1 MARIK
6 FSELVK
12 QTMTPES
19 IARSRKKAVKEI
31 AAMELSE
38 LRDALR
44 VTQVDLAERMKVS
57 QAAISKLEKRN
68 RNIHV
73 DQLRSIVS
81 AMGGNLIIIA
91 DFEDRKVELSHI
103 GKPEDSY
110 VKKARRHKTPAP
122 KVRAPH
128 SQSAEP
134 DASCWGRKVRPR
146 SSQTEKKPR
155 LNRENA
161 SGSAKMSD

>member
-1 MARIK
+1 MGRIK
-6 FSELVK
+6 FNELAK

-19 IARSRKKAVKEI
+19 IARSRKKAIEEI

-38 LRDALR
+38 LRDALK

-57 QAAISKLEKRN
+57 QVAISKLEKRN

-103 GKPEDSY
+103 GKAGDSHL
-110 VKKARRHKTPAP
+110 RRVRRRKTGAP

-128 SQSAEP
+128 SQSA
-134 DASCWGRKVRPR
+134 
-146 SSQTEKKPR
+146 
-155 LNRENA
+155 
-161 SGSAKMSD
+161 

>member
-6 FSELVK
+6 FSELIK
-12 QTMTPES
+12 QTMKPES
-19 IARSRKKAVKEI
+19 IARSRKSAIEEV
-31 AAMELSE
+31 ATMELAE
-38 LRDALR
+38 LRDTLK
-44 VTQVDLAERMKVS
+44 VTQANLAQRMKVS

-110 VKKARRHKTPAP
+110 VNKVRRHKTSAP
-122 KVRAPH
+122 IKRRTARQNLEFP
-128 SQSAEP
+128 S
-134 DASCWGRKVRPR
+134 R
-146 SSQTEKKPR
+146 
-155 LNRENA
+155 
-161 SGSAKMSD
+161 

>member
-1 MARIK
+1 MARMK
-6 FSELVK
+6 FSELAK

-19 IARSRKKAVKEI
+19 IARSRKAAIKEI

-38 LRDALR
+38 LRDTLK

-91 DFEDRKVELSHI
+91 DFDDRKVELSHI
-103 GKPEDSY
+103 GNAGDSY
-110 VKKARRHKTPAP
+110 VKKARRPKPRAP
-122 KVRAPH
+122 KVRALH
-128 SQSAEP
+128 SRSA
-134 DASCWGRKVRPR
+134 
-146 SSQTEKKPR
+146 
-155 LNRENA
+155 
-161 SGSAKMSD
+161 

>member
-6 FSELVK
+6 FNELAK

-19 IARSRKKAVKEI
+19 IARSRKKAIEEI
-31 AAMELSE
+31 AGMELSE
-38 LRDALR
+38 LRDALK

-103 GKPEDSY
+103 GKARDSY
-110 VKKARRHKTPAP
+110 VRKVRQHKVAAP
-122 KVRAPH
+122 KARAPH
-128 SQSAEP
+128 SQSA
-134 DASCWGRKVRPR
+134 
-146 SSQTEKKPR
+146 
-155 LNRENA
+155 
-161 SGSAKMSD
+161 

>member
-1 MARIK
+1 MPRMKLNELAR
-6 FSELVK
+6 

-19 IARSRKKAVKEI
+19 IARSRKAAIEAI

-38 LRDALR
+38 LRDALK
-44 VTQVDLAERMKVS
+44 VTQLDLAERMKVS

-91 DFEDRKVELSHI
+91 DFEGRKVELSHI
-103 GKPEDSY
+103 GKAGVSY
-110 VKKARRHKTPAP
+110 GKKARRHKG
-122 KVRAPH
+122 RAP
-128 SQSAEP
+128 
-134 DASCWGRKVRPR
+134 
-146 SSQTEKKPR
+146 
-155 LNRENA
+155 
-161 SGSAKMSD
+161 

>member
-6 FSELVK
+6 FSELAK

-19 IARSRKKAVKEI
+19 VVRSRKAAIEEI

-38 LRDALR
+38 LRDALK

-68 RNIHV
+68 RNIHI

-81 AMGGNLIIIA
+81 AMGGTLIIIA

-103 GKPEDSY
+103 GKAEDSHL
-110 VKKARRHKTPAP
+110 KKVRRLRTLAP

-128 SQSAEP
+128 SQSA
-134 DASCWGRKVRPR
+134 
-146 SSQTEKKPR
+146 
-155 LNRENA
+155 
-161 SGSAKMSD
+161 

>member
-6 FSELVK
+6 FSELTK

-19 IARSRKKAVKEI
+19 IARSRKAAMKEI
-31 AAMELSE
+31 AAMELTE
-38 LRDALR
+38 LRDTLKI
-44 VTQVDLAERMKVS
+44 TQANLAQRMKVS
-57 QAAISKLEKRN
+57 QAAISKLERRN

-103 GKPEDSY
+103 GKAGDSY
-110 VKKARRHKTPAP
+110 LRKVRRRKTAAP

-128 SQSAEP
+128 SQS
-134 DASCWGRKVRPR
+134 V
-146 SSQTEKKPR
+146 
-155 LNRENA
+155 
-161 SGSAKMSD
+161 

>member
-6 FSELVK
+6 FSELTK

-19 IARSRKKAVKEI
+19 IARSRKKAIEEI

-38 LRDALR
+38 RRDALK
-44 VTQVDLAERMKVS
+44 VTQVDLAKRMKVS
-57 QAAISKLEKRN
+57 QVAISKLEKRN

-103 GKPEDSY
+103 SKAGDSHLRK
-110 VKKARRHKTPAP
+110 VRRRKTAAP
-122 KVRAPH
+122 KIRAPH
-128 SQSAEP
+128 SESA
-134 DASCWGRKVRPR
+134 
-146 SSQTEKKPR
+146 
-155 LNRENA
+155 
-161 SGSAKMSD
+161 

>member
-6 FSELVK
+6 FSEVAK

-19 IARSRKKAVKEI
+19 LARSRKTAIEEI
-31 AAMELSE
+31 GTMELSQ
-38 LRDALR
+38 LRDTLK

-91 DFEDRKVELSHI
+91 DFQDQKVELSHI
-103 GKPEDSY
+103 GNAGDSY
-110 VKKARRHKTPAP
+110 VRKSRRHKTPAA
-122 KVRAPH
+122 KRRALN
-128 SQSAEP
+128 SQSA
-134 DASCWGRKVRPR
+134 
-146 SSQTEKKPR
+146 
-155 LNRENA
+155 
-161 SGSAKMSD
+161 

>member
-6 FSELVK
+6 FNELAK
-12 QTMTPES
+12 QTMTSES
-19 IARSRKKAVKEI
+19 IARSRKKAIEEI

-38 LRDALR
+38 LRDALK

-103 GKPEDSY
+103 GKARDSY
-110 VKKARRHKTPAP
+110 VSKVRRHKTAAS
-122 KVRAPH
+122 KARAP
-128 SQSAEP
+128 QS
-134 DASCWGRKVRPR
+134 R
-146 SSQTEKKPR
+146 S
-155 LNRENA
+155 A
-161 SGSAKMSD
+161 

>member
-6 FSELVK
+6 FSELTK

-19 IARSRKKAVKEI
+19 IARSRKAAMKEI
-31 AAMELSE
+31 AAMELAE
-38 LRDALR
+38 LRDTLKI
-44 VTQVDLAERMKVS
+44 TQANLAQRMKVS
-57 QAAISKLEKRN
+57 QAAISKLERRN

-103 GKPEDSY
+103 GKAGDSY
-110 VKKARRHKTPAP
+110 LSKVRRRKTAAP

-128 SQSAEP
+128 SQSA
-134 DASCWGRKVRPR
+134 
-146 SSQTEKKPR
+146 
-155 LNRENA
+155 
-161 SGSAKMSD
+161 

>member
-6 FSELVK
+6 FSELAK

-19 IARSRKKAVKEI
+19 IARSCKAAIKEI
-31 AAMELSE
+31 ATMELSE
-38 LRDALR
+38 LRDALK
-44 VTQVDLAERMKVS
+44 VTQIDLAKRMKVS

-91 DFEDRKVELSHI
+91 DFHDRKVELSHI
-103 GKPEDSY
+103 GKARDSHL
-110 VKKARRHKTPAP
+110 KKVRRHKTAAP
-122 KVRAPH
+122 KARAMH

-134 DASCWGRKVRPR
+134 R
-146 SSQTEKKPR
+146 
-155 LNRENA
+155 
-161 SGSAKMSD
+161 

>member
-6 FSELVK
+6 FSELTK

-19 IARSRKKAVKEI
+19 IARSRKAAMKEI
-31 AAMELSE
+31 AAMELAE
-38 LRDALR
+38 LRNTLK
-44 VTQVDLAERMKVS
+44 VTQANLAQRMKVS
-57 QAAISKLEKRN
+57 QAAISKLERRN

-103 GKPEDSY
+103 GKAGDSY
-110 VKKARRHKTPAP
+110 FGKVRRRRTAAP
-122 KVRAPH
+122 KVRAPR
-128 SQSAEP
+128 SQSA
-134 DASCWGRKVRPR
+134 
-146 SSQTEKKPR
+146 
-155 LNRENA
+155 
-161 SGSAKMSD
+161 

>member
-6 FSELVK
+6 FSELAK

-19 IARSRKKAVKEI
+19 IARSRRAAIEEI
-31 AAMELSE
+31 ATMELSE
-38 LRDALR
+38 LRDTLK
-44 VTQVDLAERMKVS
+44 VTQANLARRMKVS
-57 QAAISKLEKRN
+57 QAAISKLERRN

-103 GKPEDSY
+103 GKTGDSY
-110 VKKARRHKTPAP
+110 LRKVRRRKTAAP

-128 SQSAEP
+128 SQSA
-134 DASCWGRKVRPR
+134 
-146 SSQTEKKPR
+146 
-155 LNRENA
+155 
-161 SGSAKMSD
+161 